1 MSKATPYEQVPI
13 AKTTAPPPTTPYQA
27 RMFLHVGAAG
37 VMAYGFAAM
46 SAGTE
51 FGSIMANQYGGF
63 WQYLTILGLT
73 MSGATMLLAGVQ
85 DLLPNISLIRLVK
98 RTFLLISLPVEFI
111 ITSIYWS
118 LIIFAPHLMLPPT
131 DPAVPHGANQ
141 GAPSSST
148 AEPTL
153 FRIPLWM
160 DISMHFLPG
169 LALLLEF
176 FLLETKYRKPFS
188 TSIAF
193 TLAGVFGTAYGGWV
207 EHCAEKNGGVFPY
220 PFLTILPFVGRV
232 AVYAGAT
239 GVAWAVFR
247 GLNGVHK

>member
-1 MSKATPYEQVPI
+1 MSEAVPYEQVPI
-13 AKTTAPPPTTPYQA
+13 VKSTAPAPETPYQA

-37 VMAYGFAAM
+37 VMLYGFQAM
-46 SAGTE
+46 RAWTV
-51 FGSIMANQYGGF
+51 FGDVMSNQYGGF

-73 MSGATMLLAGVQ
+73 ISGATMLLAGVQ
-85 DLLPNISLIRLVK
+85 DLLPNIHLIRLIK
-98 RTFLLISLPVEFI
+98 RTLLLIALPVEFI

-131 DPAVPHGANQ
+131 DPDAAQ

-160 DISMHFLPG
+160 DMSMHLLPG
-169 LALLLEF
+169 IALVFEF
-176 FLLETKYRKPFS
+176 FLLETKYRPPFS
-188 TSIAF
+188 TSVAF
-193 TLAGVFGTAYGGWV
+193 LLASAFGTSYGFWV
-207 EHCAEKNGGVFPY
+207 EHCAEQNGGVFPY
-220 PFLTILPFVGRV
+220 PFLTILPLGGRV
-232 AVYAGAT
+232 GVYVGAT

-247 GLNGVHK
+247 GLNWVHK